1 MYLRDRQRNE
11 TRQVDLTPSGG
22 QPNANGFGPSISDDG
37 RFIAFLSAATD
48 LASSPGSVQ
57 AFLLDRASGAIRR
70 VSTDVTPAGPYDYV
84 NDVTI
89 SGDGRKIAFTA
100 LDFLPTSTVNDA
112 DVFVAD
118 VASGSVQRVGEP
130 TPGVS
135 ANGWVLNPSLSG
147 DGRWVSYQSAATDL
161 VAGDSGGKTD
171 VFAED
176 LQTGAKQIVSVR
188 GDGAQANDQSSDSQ
202 LNDDGCAIVF
212 DSYATNLVGGGGTT
226 TGQKTFVRDRCQGTT
241 EAASITS
248 AEAIELSDDDPQ
260 ISGDGCFVVYTR
272 GDSSTR
278 SAMMRDRCLGQTTRI
293 DISTAGELANG
304 AVSESW
310 VSLGGAKARYVVFS
324 SKATNLAG
332 SDSDAVVDVFLRDR
346 ANNTPPKAALVV
358 TQTGN
363 RVSVDATASA
373 DPDGFGLT
381 GSIGFGDGTAETAGL
396 TASHDYSRAG
406 TYTLALSVT
415 DSDGTTDRVYQAVT
429 VTDPPPTTGP
439 GGGNPP
445 PGDNP
450 SGRHQDAPHQR
461 RAPLALE
468 LRRRPAWRQAGR
480 HARRDA
486 ERHALRG
493 RVADDELLEAHE
505 GPARER
511 PLQGRREEGHPL
523 LDLQERRVVDAQACG
538 RRGEDRVHRACRL
551 EDPVAGH
558 LPPDAAREGR

>member
-1 MYLRDRQRNE
+1 M
-11 TRQVDLTPSGG
+11 
-22 QPNANGFGPSISDDG
+22 
-37 RFIAFLSAATD
+37 
-48 LASSPGSVQ
+48 
-57 AFLLDRASGAIRR
+57 
-70 VSTDVTPAGPYDYV
+70 
-84 NDVTI
+84 
-89 SGDGRKIAFTA
+89 
-100 LDFLPTSTVNDA
+100 
-112 DVFVAD
+112 
-118 VASGSVQRVGEP
+118 
-130 TPGVS
+130 
-135 ANGWVLNPSLSG
+135 
-147 DGRWVSYQSAATDL
+147 
-161 VAGDSGGKTD
+161 
-171 VFAED
+171 
-176 LQTGAKQIVSVR
+176 
-188 GDGAQANDQSSDSQ
+188 
-202 LNDDGCAIVF
+202 
-212 DSYATNLVGGGGTT
+212 
-226 TGQKTFVRDRCQGTT
+226 
-241 EAASITS
+241 
-248 AEAIELSDDDPQ
+248 
-260 ISGDGCFVVYTR
+260 
-272 GDSSTR
+272 
-278 SAMMRDRCLGQTTRI
+278 
-293 DISTAGELANG
+293 
-304 AVSESW
+304 
-310 VSLGGAKARYVVFS
+310 SLGGAKARYVVFS

-439 GGGNPP
+439 GGGSPP

-450 SGRHQDAPHQR
+450 SGGTKTLRISGVRLSRSSFGVVPRGGKPDATHG
-461 RAPLALE
+461 ATL
-468 LRRRPAWRQAGR
+468 
-480 HARRDA
+480 

-505 GPARER
+505 GPAREW

-523 LDLQERRVVDAQACG
+523 LDLQERRVVDAHACG
-538 RRGEDRVHRACRL
+538 RRGEDRVHWACRL